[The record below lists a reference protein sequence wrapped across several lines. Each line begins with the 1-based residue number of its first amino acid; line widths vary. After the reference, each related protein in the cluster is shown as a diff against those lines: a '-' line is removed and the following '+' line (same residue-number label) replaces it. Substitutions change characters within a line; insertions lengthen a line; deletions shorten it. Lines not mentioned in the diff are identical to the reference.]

1 MLRGVPCAVCYSTL
15 FAYAAEVESCF
26 LWIRMAPRRLGRHP
40 VMYFVFY
47 ASEGSNT
54 ESPNKRAIP
63 RRLWRRCEDNIKMDL
78 REIG

>member
-15 FAYAAEVESCF
+15 FANAAEVVLLSVDQDGTQTPRSPSC
-26 LWIRMAPRRLGRHP
+26 

-78 REIG
+78 QEVG